1 MKRIVSVLILF
12 LSSLS
17 SVAQI
22 TNVTGRVQE
31 ANGSP
36 LEFVNVVL
44 LSLPDSTFIQGVITD
59 ENGAFSIPNNDKR
72 QKLLKISY
80 LGYETF
86 YAHCTEG
93 NVGIVTLQASSIL
106 LAEAV
111 VTADLKINKMRN
123 GNIVTDI
130 ANSSL
135 KKEYKAMDILKKIPG
150 MTVSQGKLEVFG
162 LGEPIV
168 YINNKKVNNKE
179 EINMLDP
186 KNIKEIEL
194 ITNPG
199 AKYDASGKAV
209 LKIVTLNRED
219 GWNTKVDLTATRS
232 RKFSNGEGLAINYKK
247 KGLSLSGL
255 YNFEDHR
262 GKSKQDFINTV
273 EDKDVLWKYNDK
285 LRSDNTDKQ
294 HNYQIGAD
302 YSITENHSI
311 GIQYNGTNDKLKSNA
326 NDIQSVYKQESPF
339 SEITSKS
346 LYDIKS
352 NRNHVNMFY
361 IGKLSRKLSM
371 EVDADYVKSKNDQ
384 QQAVSEKS
392 NEGNDNVDIT
402 TKTNSKLKAAKAE
415 FYYKTDKIG
424 TITAGGEFSR
434 IDVDGWLKNPDNSV
448 KSTDFTNKEDKQ
460 AYYLMYNIN
469 LGRYNV
475 NAGCRYEVIKSEMND
490 LLNPDN
496 DIRRNYHDWFPSAS
510 VSATFGQLNSSLSYS
525 VRTTRPAF
533 SRLNSNVYYNNK
545 HMIQI
550 GNPQL
555 QPSMSHNIQLL
566 LNYKTLVFKLGYS
579 YMKDYINSV
588 FSSEGNVIIVS
599 WKNFN
604 NSQQFRGNISY
615 TKTIGIWNTTLAGGI
630 TLPRLKIEYQG
641 NQYNNNKAKYYVQ
654 CNNYFNLP
662 KEFTLSLDYTY
673 DNGGSIGIYKFKP
686 YHSLNFGI
694 QKSCFSDKL
703 NIGLTIND
711 IFRTMVYKYDS
722 RMGNIYFHQK
732 EDQDERFASINI
744 VYRLNNMKSK
754 YRGSGAANSDI
765 KRLQ

>member
-424 TITAGGEFSR
+424 TITAGG
-434 IDVDGWLKNPDNSV
+434 
-448 KSTDFTNKEDKQ
+448 
-460 AYYLMYNIN
+460 
-469 LGRYNV
+469 
-475 NAGCRYEVIKSEMND
+475 
-490 LLNPDN
+490 
-496 DIRRNYHDWFPSAS
+496 
-510 VSATFGQLNSSLSYS
+510 
-525 VRTTRPAF
+525 
-533 SRLNSNVYYNNK
+533 
-545 HMIQI
+545 
-550 GNPQL
+550 
-555 QPSMSHNIQLL
+555 
-566 LNYKTLVFKLGYS
+566 
-579 YMKDYINSV
+579 
-588 FSSEGNVIIVS
+588 
-599 WKNFN
+599 
-604 NSQQFRGNISY
+604 
-615 TKTIGIWNTTLAGGI
+615 
-630 TLPRLKIEYQG
+630 
-641 NQYNNNKAKYYVQ
+641 
-654 CNNYFNLP
+654 
-662 KEFTLSLDYTY
+662 
-673 DNGGSIGIYKFKP
+673 
-686 YHSLNFGI
+686 GI
-694 QKSCFSDKL
+694 Q
-703 NIGLTIND
+703 
-711 IFRTMVYKYDS
+711 
-722 RMGNIYFHQK
+722 
-732 EDQDERFASINI
+732 
-744 VYRLNNMKSK
+744 
-754 YRGSGAANSDI
+754 
-765 KRLQ
+765 

>member
-1 MKRIVSVLILF
+1 MKTIILLTF
-12 LSSLS
+12 GCLF
-17 SVAQI
+17 AAFTTAQQI
-22 TNVTGRVQE
+22 TGKVLDNEKNPVPYCN
-31 ANGSP
+31 A
-36 LEFVNVVL
+36 VL
-44 LSLPDSTFIQGVITD
+44 LTLPDSTFIQGVITD

-72 QKLLKISY
+72 QKLLKISC

-86 YAHCTEG
+86 YTHCTEG
-93 NVGIVTLQASSIL
+93 NVGTVTLQASSIL

-111 VTADLKINKMRN
+111 VTADRKINKMRN

-150 MTVSQGKLEVFG
+150 MTTSQGKLEVFG

-179 EINMLDP
+179 DINMLDP

-326 NDIQSVYKQESPF
+326 NDVQSVYKQESPF

-352 NRNHVNMFY
+352 NLNHVNIFY

-371 EVDADYVKSKNDQ
+371 EINADYVKSKNDQ

-392 NEGNDNVDIT
+392 NEGND
-402 TKTNSKLKAAKAE
+402 
-415 FYYKTDKIG
+415 
-424 TITAGGEFSR
+424 
-434 IDVDGWLKNPDNSV
+434 
-448 KSTDFTNKEDKQ
+448 
-460 AYYLMYNIN
+460 
-469 LGRYNV
+469 
-475 NAGCRYEVIKSEMND
+475 
-490 LLNPDN
+490 
-496 DIRRNYHDWFPSAS
+496 
-510 VSATFGQLNSSLSYS
+510 
-525 VRTTRPAF
+525 
-533 SRLNSNVYYNNK
+533 
-545 HMIQI
+545 
-550 GNPQL
+550 
-555 QPSMSHNIQLL
+555 
-566 LNYKTLVFKLGYS
+566 
-579 YMKDYINSV
+579 
-588 FSSEGNVIIVS
+588 
-599 WKNFN
+599 
-604 NSQQFRGNISY
+604 
-615 TKTIGIWNTTLAGGI
+615 
-630 TLPRLKIEYQG
+630 
-641 NQYNNNKAKYYVQ
+641 
-654 CNNYFNLP
+654 
-662 KEFTLSLDYTY
+662 LSL
-673 DNGGSIGIYKFKP
+673 IHI
-686 YHSLNFGI
+686 
-694 QKSCFSDKL
+694 
-703 NIGLTIND
+703 
-711 IFRTMVYKYDS
+711 
-722 RMGNIYFHQK
+722 
-732 EDQDERFASINI
+732 
-744 VYRLNNMKSK
+744 
-754 YRGSGAANSDI
+754 
-765 KRLQ
+765 

>member
-1 MKRIVSVLILF
+1 MKTIILLTF
-12 LSSLS
+12 GCLF
-17 SVAQI
+17 AAFTTAQQI
-22 TNVTGRVQE
+22 TGKVLDNEKNPVPYCN
-31 ANGSP
+31 A
-36 LEFVNVVL
+36 VL

-72 QKLLKISY
+72 QKLLKISC

-93 NVGIVTLQASSIL
+93 NVGTVTLQASSIL

-111 VTADLKINKMRN
+111 VTADRKINKMRN

-232 RKFSNGEGLAINYKK
+232 RKFSNGEGLAVNYKK

-285 LRSDNTDKQ
+285 LRSNNTDKQ

-326 NDIQSVYKQESPF
+326 NDVQSVYKQESPF

-346 LYDIKS
+346 LYNIKS

-415 FYYKTDKIG
+415 LNYKTDKAG
-424 TITAGGEFSR
+424 TITAGGELSR

-496 DIRRNYHDWFPSAS
+496 DIHRNYHDWFPSAS

-555 QPSMSHNIQLL
+555 QSSMSHNIQLL

-641 NQYNNNKAKYYVQ
+641 NQYNNDKVKYYVQ

>member
-1 MKRIVSVLILF
+1 MKTIILLTF
-12 LSSLS
+12 GCLF
-17 SVAQI
+17 AAFTTAQQI
-22 TNVTGRVQE
+22 TGKVLDNEKNPVPYCN
-31 ANGSP
+31 A
-36 LEFVNVVL
+36 VL

-72 QKLLKISY
+72 QKLLKISC

-93 NVGIVTLQASSIL
+93 NVGTVTLQASSIL

-111 VTADLKINKMRN
+111 VTADRKINKMRN

-232 RKFSNGEGLAINYKK
+232 RKFSNGEGLAVNYKK

-285 LRSDNTDKQ
+285 LRSNNTDKQ

-326 NDIQSVYKQESPF
+326 NDVQSVYKQESPF

-346 LYDIKS
+346 LYNIKS

-415 FYYKTDKIG
+415 LNYKTDKAG
-424 TITAGGEFSR
+424 TITAGGELSR

-496 DIRRNYHDWFPSAS
+496 DIHRNYHDWFPSAS

-555 QPSMSHNIQLL
+555 QSSMSHNIQLL

-588 FSSEGNVIIVS
+588 FSSESNVIIVS

-641 NQYNNNKAKYYVQ
+641 NQYNNDKVKYYVQ